1 MLVQA
6 YLNFDGRTEEAL
18 EFYRQ
23 ALGAEVEMMLRM
35 GEGPAEY
42 EVPPEQKNQIMH
54 ASFRV
59 GETQIMASD
68 CHGQGAPKF
77 EGFSL
82 SITADDGDQAVRLF
96 NALSEGGHVEQPL
109 IETFFASHF
118 GVVTD
123 RFGVSWMVVVM
134 LPQQAS

>member
-42 EVPPEQKNQIMH
+42 EVPPEQKNLVMH
-54 ASFRV
+54 ACFRV
-59 GETQIMASD
+59 GDTHIMASD
-68 CHGQGAPKF
+68 CHCKGQPAF
-77 EGFSL
+77 DGFSL
-82 SITADDGDQAVRLF
+82 SITADNAEQAAKLF
-96 NALSEGGHVEQPL
+96 NALSEGGQVEQPL
-109 IETFFASHF
+109 TETFFASHF
-118 GVVTD
+118 GVVKD
-123 RFGVSWMVVVM
+123 RFGVSWMVVVL
-134 LPQQAS
+134 LPQPN